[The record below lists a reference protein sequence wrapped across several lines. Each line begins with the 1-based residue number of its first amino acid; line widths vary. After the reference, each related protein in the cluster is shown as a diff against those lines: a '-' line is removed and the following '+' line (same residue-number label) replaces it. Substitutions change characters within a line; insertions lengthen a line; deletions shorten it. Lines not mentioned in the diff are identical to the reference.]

1 VIKPNRLGVFGG
13 AFDPVHIG
21 HLFVAS
27 AVAAHAGLDRVLFL
41 PVGDPAH
48 RRPSASAADRRAM
61 VALAIADDER
71 FSLDDTALRQSGPVY
86 TADTMP
92 LLQAAYPQAELS
104 FIAGADSLIDTPWRR
119 LDEVARALHRFFVV
133 AREGADPNRL
143 TPTLATLPPELARR
157 FELLQLPL
165 VDVSATVVRH
175 RVARGQPIRYLVP
188 DAVADYIQRK
198 SLYANEPR

>member
-1 VIKPNRLGVFGG
+1 MSALRLGVFGG

-27 AVAAHAGLDRVLFL
+27 AVAAYAALDRVLFV

-48 RRPSASAADRRAM
+48 RSPSAPAADRAAM

-92 LLQAAYPQAELS
+92 LLRAAYPLAEFC
-104 FIAGADSLIDTPWRR
+104 FIAGADSLIDTPWHR
-119 LDEVARALHRFFVV
+119 LDEVAAALHRFYVV
-133 AREGADPNRL
+133 AREGADPHRL
-143 TPTLATLPPELARR
+143 TPTLATLPPDLAQR

-165 VDVSATVVRH
+165 VDVSATVVRS
-175 RVARGQPIRYLVP
+175 RVAQGQPIRYLVP
-188 DAVADYIQRK
+188 DRVMDYIQRK
-198 SLYANEPR
+198 SLYANDSG